1 MGMGIKDEH
10 NSMKNRVSR
19 ILYLPPHCHHLQR
32 RRILSLTPCLS
43 FSTHFLVSPLPYH
56 HHNFFVLKIIKIPC
70 PHPPMNF
77 LKQIKQVFDTGSYNH
92 SIGLG
97 IREIFI
103 SLQQNGMQN
112 INERAIRNVSRRID
126 RKWETEYDDV
136 EDGDNV
142 EEGKVILLTLFF
154 MLLCSSL
161 MPIPIGCPPLIF
173 WPWPWFCPWFWL

>member
-1 MGMGIKDEH
+1 MNNGQQQGQFYNQNHGQNQGQGQNMRGGQPMGMGIKDEH

-32 RRILSLTPCLS
+32 RRILSLTSCLS

-112 INERAIRNVSRRID
+112 INERAIRDVCMEMTDDGIIYSTID
-126 RKWETEYDDV
+126 
-136 EDGDNV
+136 EDHF
-142 EEGKVILLTLFF
+142 LAT
-154 MLLCSSL
+154 
-161 MPIPIGCPPLIF
+161 
-173 WPWPWFCPWFWL
+173 